1 MSSAEQPAQP
11 DTPNEP
17 DLSASASG
25 ESVVGET
32 TAVVHRSP
40 RYFNF
45 MLLGAIIGAI
55 AAFVLT
61 VAFPDNPDFGKTQ
74 VFGFLLLAGL
84 AVGVAL
90 GSAVALII
98 DRFGR
103 SRTVVVDKLAGN
115 VPSAVPAPDADHS
128 SRSSN
133 EKSE

>member
-17 DLSASASG
+17 DHTAPASG

-32 TAVVHRSP
+32 TALVHRSP

-45 MLLGAIIGAI
+45 MLLGAVIGAI

-74 VFGFLLLAGL
+74 VFGFLLLAGV

-90 GSAVALII
+90 GSLVALIL
-98 DRFGR
+98 DRLGR
-103 SRTVVVDKLAGN
+103 SRTVAVDK
-115 VPSAVPAPDADHS
+115 VVEKVTPAEPASDADLS
-128 SRSSN
+128 NRSSN
-133 EKSE
+133 ENSE

>member
-1 MSSAEQPAQP
+1 VSSAEQPAQP

-17 DLSASASG
+17 DHTASASG

-32 TAVVHRSP
+32 TALVHRSP

-45 MLLGAIIGAI
+45 MLLGAIIGAL

-74 VFGFLLLAGL
+74 VFGFLLLAGVT
-84 AVGVAL
+84 VGVAL
-90 GSAVALII
+90 GSFVALIL
-98 DRFGR
+98 DRLGR
-103 SRTVVVDKLAGN
+103 SRTVVVDKIVEKV
-115 VPSAVPAPDADHS
+115 VPADPAPDADSS

-133 EKSE
+133 ENPE